1 MSIDV
6 HQMVTDRIIA
16 ALEAG
21 TAPWAQPW
29 IGRDGALK
37 HRDGKPYSLLNQLLL
52 GREGEY
58 LSYREAQECGGNVK
72 KGAKGRIVVFY
83 KMLKCE
89 DGVDDNGEATYK
101 TIPLLRYYTVFH
113 IDDCENV
120 KPKWT
125 NKTFGTQTI
134 ADAQDIFDEYKTRCK
149 VRTLHETKNRAFYR
163 PSEHAINLP
172 DIDQFKS
179 AEEYYSTA
187 FHEAV
192 HSTGHHTLLNRFP
205 ADAMAAAFGSES
217 YSKEE
222 LVAEIGACALLN
234 RLGIETEGT
243 FRNSAAYIKGW
254 LYALKNEK
262 SLIVSAANKAQKAV
276 NLILNLDNDAQEEY
290 TVT

>member
-6 HQMVTDRIIA
+6 YQIVTDRIIA

-21 TAPWAQPW
+21 TAPWVQPW
-29 IGRDGALK
+29 IGRGGALK
-37 HRDGKPYSLLNQLLL
+37 HRDGQPYSILNQLLL
-52 GREGEY
+52 GREGEW
-58 LSYREAQECGGNVK
+58 LSYKEAQACGGHVK
-72 KGAKGRIVVFY
+72 QGAKGKIVVFY
-83 KMLKCE
+83 KLLKCE
-89 DGVDDNGEATYK
+89 DGIDANGEAAFK
-101 TIPLLRYYTVFH
+101 TIPLLKYYTVFH
-113 IDDCENV
+113 IDDCEGV

-125 NKTFGTQTI
+125 DKSFGTQTI
-134 ADAQDIFDEYKTRCK
+134 DDAQNIFDDYKTRCH
-149 VRTLHETKNRAFYR
+149 VSTLHETKNRAFYR

-205 ADAMAAAFGSES
+205 IDAMPAAFGSES

-222 LVAEIGACALLN
+222 LVAEIGACTLLN
-234 RLGIETEGT
+234 RLGIETAGT
-243 FRNSAAYIKGW
+243 FRNNAAYIKGW

-262 SLIVSAANKAQKAV
+262 KLIVSAACKAQKAV
-276 NLILNLDNDAQEEY
+276 ELILNEKISEE
-290 TVT
+290 